1 MHAVVTSL
9 KFNDQSA
16 AEAELSEIVSRV
28 ASMPGFVAGYWVAL
42 GADRGTS
49 IIVFDA
55 QEAAQALASFA
66 QGAPYASVTPNA
78 IQVGEVL
85 AHASPESTHNHA
97 EARRGPAN
105 ASLDEAQ
112 P

>member
-9 KFNDQSA
+9 RFNDRSA

-28 ASMPGFVAGYWVAL
+28 AGMPGFVAGYWVAL

-49 IIVFDA
+49 IIVFDS
-55 QEAAQALASFA
+55 QEAAQALANFA
-66 QGAPYASVTPNA
+66 QGAPYASVTPKA

-85 AHASPESTHNHA
+85 AHASPESAHTQA
-97 EARRGPAN
+97 EARPGPREGPT
-105 ASLDEAQ
+105 DERL
-112 P
+112 